1 MIEVIGTFKP
11 SKNLVRI
18 PNYMPQ
24 RDMRP
29 HFYTATTLTED
40 LEISRRTLSRWVS
53 AGLLP
58 KPKLLGRQR
67 YWDRDEVREAL
78 RVKHENGRMP

>member
-11 SKNLVRI
+11 SNNRVRL
-18 PNYMPQ
+18 PNYSP
-24 RDMRP
+24 RSDMRP

-58 KPKLLGRQR
+58 KPKRLGRQR
-67 YWDRDEVREAL
+67 YWDREEVRQAL
-78 RVKHENGRMP
+78 LVKHENGRTS

>member
-11 SKNLVRI
+11 SKNLVRL

-24 RDMRP
+24 RDLRP

-58 KPKLLGRQR
+58 KPKRLGRHR
-67 YWDRDEVREAL
+67 YWDREEVRQAL
-78 RVKHENGRMP
+78 LVKEENGRTS